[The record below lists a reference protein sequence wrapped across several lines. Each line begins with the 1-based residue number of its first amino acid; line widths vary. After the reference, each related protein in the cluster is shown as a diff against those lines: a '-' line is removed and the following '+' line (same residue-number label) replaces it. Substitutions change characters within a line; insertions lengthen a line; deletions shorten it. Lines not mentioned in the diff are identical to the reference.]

1 MTTGP
6 GERFLPDAATLLAQ
20 GGHPPLRPRDA
31 ATLLLLRRDG
41 GKTQVLSGR
50 RSEKHKFM
58 PGVYVF
64 PGGGRDP
71 GDSRIAV
78 TGALE
83 QRIAEKLAYR
93 SGPRMTE
100 ARMRALAVAA
110 IRETYEEVGLAIGA
124 RHTIAES
131 ALPFTPH
138 IGPLRLVGR
147 AITPPG
153 RARRF
158 DTRFFALFADE
169 VDIDFSMLRPSPE
182 LDALEW
188 VDVDAVGQL
197 KMPGITLSILA
208 DISAMLKISPELGLD
223 LPVPFYYMRRG
234 KFVREEI

>member
-1 MTTGP
+1 MTSAP
-6 GERFLPDAATLLAQ
+6 GERFLPDAATLAAQ
-20 GGHPPLRPRDA
+20 GGYPTMRPRDA
-31 ATLLLLRRDG
+31 ATLMLLRRQD

-50 RSEKHKFM
+50 RSDKHKFM

-64 PGGGRDP
+64 PGGRRDP

-78 TGALE
+78 SGAIE

-124 RHTIAES
+124 AHGLPGA
-131 ALPFTPH
+131 ALPFTPN
-138 IGPLRLVGR
+138 IGGLRLVGR

-153 RARRF
+153 RPRRF
-158 DTRFFALFADE
+158 DTRFFAMFADE
-169 VDIDFSMLRPSPE
+169 TDLDFSLLRPSQE
-182 LDALEW
+182 LEVLEW
-188 VDVDAVGQL
+188 VDVDSVGEL
-197 KMPGITLSILA
+197 KMPAITLSILA
-208 DISAMLKISPELGLD
+208 EISAMLKISPELAAD
-223 LPVPFYYMRRG
+223 LPVPFFYMRRG